1 MSQACAGASL
11 QTAKQQFC
19 SGLWSQNEEEDTHNQ
34 GNGPLESRLL
44 D

>member
-11 QTAKQQFC
+11 RTAKQQLC
-19 SGLWSQNEEEDTHNQ
+19 SGLRSQNEEEETHNQ
-34 GNGPLESRLL
+34 ENGPFESRLL